1 MLYRVYAIQFKSVRG
16 PLLGLVLLVVEPRQ
30 ILTICKSSGLNAV
43 QRSRVPVFGS
53 LVQMALV
60 LVSLLQSDLV
70 HVPLLDQGVHLIGL
84 VVSEDTTLSHFVTPL
99 ILRSD
104 DRHLFHLLQSSRT
117 VSVTCLNLVQS
128 IILDSRGCKLEVSS
142 VR

>member
-1 MLYRVYAIQFKSVRG
+1 
-16 PLLGLVLLVVEPRQ
+16 
-30 ILTICKSSGLNAV
+30 
-43 QRSRVPVFGS
+43 
-53 LVQMALV
+53 MALI
-60 LVSLLQSDLV
+60 LVSLMQSDLV
-70 HVPLLDQGVHLIGL
+70 HVPLLDHGVHLMGL

-128 IILDSRGCKLEVSS
+128 IILDSRGCKLVVSS